1 MEKMKFEN
9 CNWSVIFLALLTVI
23 QMLLFH
29 ILSVSLWRRLR
40 FYKVW
45 GCSCIDG
52 NEIQFLEDEQTEPAK
67 EEIVLK
73 PKEVDSDAEL
83 ESELKVKGTDPI
95 DPSQPVSTAEL
106 LASRE
111 EALCKRRLLIGVL
124 ASGILENPQ
133 AKVFSKYVF

>member
-1 MEKMKFEN
+1 M
-9 CNWSVIFLALLTVI
+9 
-23 QMLLFH
+23 
-29 ILSVSLWRRLR
+29 RLR

-45 GCSCIDG
+45 DCSCIDN

-67 EEIVLK
+67 EETVLK
-73 PKEVDSDAEL
+73 PKEADSDAEL
-83 ESELKVKGTDPI
+83 ESELKVEGTDSI
-95 DPSQPVSTAEL
+95 DPSRPVSTAEL

-124 ASGILENPQ
+124 ASGLLENPQ

>member
-1 MEKMKFEN
+1 M
-9 CNWSVIFLALLTVI
+9 
-23 QMLLFH
+23 
-29 ILSVSLWRRLR
+29 RLR

-45 GCSCIDG
+45 ACSCIDN
-52 NEIQFLEDEQTEPAK
+52 NEIEFLEDEQPEPAK

-83 ESELKVKGTDPI
+83 ESELKVEGTDPI
-95 DPSQPVSTAEL
+95 DPSEPVSTAEL

-124 ASGILENPQ
+124 ASGLLENPQ
-133 AKVFSKYVF
+133 VKVYSK

>member
-1 MEKMKFEN
+1 M
-9 CNWSVIFLALLTVI
+9 
-23 QMLLFH
+23 
-29 ILSVSLWRRLR
+29 RLG

-45 GCSCIDG
+45 SCSCIDG

-83 ESELKVKGTDPI
+83 ESELKVEGTDPI
-95 DPSQPVSTAEL
+95 HPSRPVSTAEL

-111 EALCKRRLLIGVL
+111 EVLCKRRLLIGVL
-124 ASGILENPQ
+124 ASGLLENPQ
-133 AKVFSKYVF
+133 AKVF